1 MSHEEIDVLFK
12 LRRIE
17 ALVEEQDNS
26 TEQLKGIVEELR
38 DVVRDL
44 DKSIAIQSEKHSHM
58 NYRVEQ
64 LQKEL
69 ELLEASG
76 DKTRSKHQDL
86 VEKALMV
93 FLGGLIT
100 FIFNLASKQK

>member
-1 MSHEEIDVLFK
+1 MSNEEVNILYK
-12 LRRIE
+12 LRKIE
-17 ALVEEQDNS
+17 ALVEEQDNN
-26 TEQLKGIVEELR
+26 TAQLRIIVDELKS
-38 DVVRDL
+38 VVQDL
-44 DKSIAIQSEKHSHM
+44 DKTIAIQSEKHSHM

-76 DKTRSKHQDL
+76 DKTRSKQQDL